1 LRKKSSQLDT
11 DIEESIV
18 NLTPLI
24 DVIFVVLISFIL
36 IAPMLKTDQVA
47 LTETTQALPSLS
59 KKSPLTIHLKKDG
72 SVLLN
77 NQKVNFA
84 ILEKQLRDKENKLI
98 PPQILPDK
106 DLPFYQYQ
114 KVKDLVQS
122 SGFTEI
128 DIVLQPS

>member
-1 LRKKSSQLDT
+1 MRKKSFQLDT

>member
-1 LRKKSSQLDT
+1 MM
-11 DIEESIV
+11 

-24 DVIFVVLISFIL
+24 DVLFVVLISFIL
-36 IAPMLKTDQVA
+36 IAPMLKIDQVT
-47 LTETTQALPSLS
+47 LTETTQALPALS
-59 KKSPLTIHLKKDG
+59 KKSPLRIHVKKDG

-77 NQKVNFA
+77 EKKVNFD
-84 ILEKQLRDKENKLI
+84 ILEKQLKNREDKLI

-128 DIVLQPS
+128 DVVLQPS

>member
-1 LRKKSSQLDT
+1 LRKKSFQLDT